1 MAAISGSIKILN
13 KWYKRV
19 FSWLQLYL
27 LPRAWFVL
35 YIAASPRPSSRRCLL
50 NHLLYWGQTM
60 LKIWIVTLGL
70 EMPAIWNALN
80 LWEHKVLWLILI
92 PSKLHKKLSL
102 YCNCFCKIWNFIN
115 ILALLNTSNSAH
127 CVIRFRWNIHLIRER
142 SLGGRKVSKQR
153 LECSSKVGSG
163 QSHKNTKNSDN
174 NSK

>member
-1 MAAISGSIKILN
+1 MIQESVFLVAAVFVATRLICSLYSCLASSIVSTL
-13 KWYKRV
+13 
-19 FSWLQLYL
+19 FTQPPPL
-27 LPRAWFVL
+27 L
-35 YIAASPRPSSRRCLL
+35 
-50 NHLLYWGQTM
+50 